1 MDFRETNLETVLSQ
15 VDKYNNIILT
25 WATGVGKSFAAISI
39 QEKLQSKN
47 TLICVAEQTHI
58 NNWKAEYIKHNKA
71 FLLESTEII
80 CYQSLHKYE
89 NREYDLLICD
99 EAHHLTDNR
108 VDKLLTIKA
117 SKVVSLSATLSYE
130 EIDLIKSIWGPAY
143 INKVSLSKAT
153 EMGILTVPKLY
164 LYPLQ
169 LNNSVRDQIIYY
181 KKGKPSSIFKIDYG
195 QLPIYIRRKD
205 ISLEIRATEAE
216 KYEYLTNQM
225 NLYKS
230 NYLESRVEFMKRKWL
245 MLGSERKRYLSS
257 LKTDYIKKVLKSI
270 EQKKVLCFCGSI
282 EQALE
287 MNGVAIHSKMKK
299 SERTVVLDNY
309 INGTTKELFAVGML
323 KEGVNIPNIEAV
335 IISQLDDQERSFIQ
349 RSGRVLRNLTD
360 PEIHVLYFRDTQDEK
375 YMETALNGTNME
387 MNLIYL

>member
-1 MDFRETNLETVLSQ
+1 MNFRETNLETVLSQ
-15 VDKYNNIILT
+15 IDKYNNFILT

-39 QEKLQSKN
+39 QEKIKATS
-47 TLICVAEQTHI
+47 TLICVSEQAHI
-58 NNWKAEYIKHNKA
+58 ENWKAEYIKHNKA
-71 FLLESTEII
+71 SFLESTEII

-89 NREYDLLICD
+89 GKKYDLLVCD

-108 VDKLLTIKA
+108 VYKLLTITAK
-117 SKVVSLSATLSYE
+117 KVVSLSATLSYE

-153 EMGILTVPKLY
+153 KEGILTPPLLF

-169 LNNSVRDQIIYY
+169 LNNTSRDQLIFY
-181 KKGKPSSIFKIDYG
+181 KKGKPTSVFKIDYS

-225 NLYKS
+225 NIYKL

-257 LKTDYIKKVLKSI
+257 LKTDYIKKVIKSI
-270 EQKKVLCFCGSI
+270 GDKKILCFCGSI
-282 EQALE
+282 EQALT

-299 SERTVVLDNY
+299 SEKNIVLNNY
-309 INGTTKELFAVGML
+309 INGTTKQLFAVGML

-349 RSGRVLRNLTD
+349 KSGRVLRNLTD
-360 PEIHVLYFRDTQDEK
+360 PEIHVLYFLNTQDEK